1 MARKK
6 KDVELAGSSE
16 LSRAHAVE
24 HYQAERKA
32 AGRRRGLRVVLITLL
47 LTLLVGGGVAFAFIM
62 DLNNRLAQGVTQELR
77 DVLVSYDAGEP
88 FYMLLLGVDKNHDR
102 VNDPEYGA
110 DDSAYRSDTIILA
123 RIDPANHKVTLVS
136 IHRDTIVEME
146 GYEQKINAAYSIGG
160 PAYVTRVV
168 SEFAGVPISH
178 YAEVDF
184 DSFCMIVDQIGGIT
198 VNVPVDVYDPNYT
211 GADIKA
217 GEQHLDGDHALQLC
231 RARHAYDAY
240 GDGDVY
246 RAANQRAVI
255 GAIVKKVIQ
264 SDPATMATTIST
276 MADSVTTDMD
286 AATIIALATEM
297 RSIDVDNDFYSAIN
311 PTTSEYVNDTW
322 YERNDDAAWHAM
334 MRRVDAGL
342 PPYEDADDDYTT
354 GISATGTGGP
364 NTATAPETE
373 LEPEPETPTGPI
385 SVRVL
390 NGTYISG
397 LAGQLATELTDY
409 GYETSSDN
417 APSSNYTTTL
427 IVYNGDIY
435 AAEAQKVADIIGG
448 EVIANDGSYSTEA
461 NIVVYAGADQ
471 G

>member
-1 MARKK
+1 MARKN
-6 KDVELAGSSE
+6 KDVELANSSE
-16 LSRAHAVE
+16 LSRAHAAE
-24 HYQAERKA
+24 HYHAERKA
-32 AGRRRGLRVVLITLL
+32 AGRRRGLRIVLISLLVLL
-47 LTLLVGGGVAFAFIM
+47 LTGGGVAFAYIM
-62 DLNNRLAQGVTQELR
+62 NINSRLAQGVTQDLR
-77 DVLVSYDAGEP
+77 NVLVSYDDGEP

-110 DDSAYRSDTIILA
+110 DDSAYRSDTIILT
-123 RIDPANHKVTLVS
+123 RVDPANMKVTLVS
-136 IHRDTIVEME
+136 IHRDTIVMMDGE
-146 GYEQKINAAYSIGG
+146 EQKINAAYSIGG

-184 DSFCMIVDQIGGIT
+184 DSFCQIVDQIGGIT

-217 GEQHLDGDHALQLC
+217 GVQELDGDHALQLC
-231 RARHAYDAY
+231 RARHAYDSY

-246 RAANQRAVI
+246 RAANQRAGI
-255 GAIVKKVIQ
+255 GAIVKKVLQ
-264 SDPATMATTIST
+264 SDPATMTSTISA

-286 AATIIALATEM
+286 VGTILSLANTM

-311 PTTSEYVNDTW
+311 PTVSEYVNETW
-322 YERNDDAAWHAM
+322 YERNDDAAWQEM

-342 PPYEDADDDYTT
+342 PPYDNNADERTG
-354 GISATGTGGP
+354 GISVTGTGQSSG
-364 NTATAPETE
+364 TATTE
-373 LEPEPETPTGPI
+373 EPEPEPETPTGPV

-390 NGTYISG
+390 NGTSIGG
-397 LAGQLATELTDY
+397 LAGNLATNLAGM

-417 APSSNYTTTL
+417 APTSDYTTTY

-435 AAEAQKVADIIGG
+435 AADAQKIADEIGG
-448 EVIANDGSYSTEA
+448 QVMANDGNYSTEA
-461 NIVVYAGADQ
+461 NIVVYAGTDQ
-471 G
+471 S